1 MKVSKLLA
9 VAMGNHL
16 RTILLTFQSINGY
29 KTVKS
34 DVENWSSVHRVRQ
47 LHIRSQ
53 DSNIYTHCLNNP
65 RNAYCS
71 ITTGG
76 TENLCTRHQL
86 LTV

>member
-16 RTILLTFQSINGY
+16 MTILPTSQSINGY

-47 LHIRSQ
+47 VCKKSRY
-53 DSNIYTHCLNNP
+53 SNIHI
-65 RNAYCS
+65 A
-71 ITTGG
+71 
-76 TENLCTRHQL
+76 
-86 LTV
+86 